1 MRKSLLATILILRK
15 AMGLAY
21 GDQSLGT
28 FSDVKFI
35 AQEGDC
41 VGMEVTLWATNDG
54 ARGQLRDYEGSCETP
69 SWTLNEVKYD
79 SKTRHISFSANNQF
93 VHVFDGTVTAR
104 ALSGYYGVGASK
116 SEAKRRQHQIVLK
129 RKSSGK

>member
-1 MRKSLLATILILRK
+1 MRKTLLVTILFLRN

-21 GDQSLGT
+21 GEQFLGT

-35 AQEGDC
+35 EQEGDC
-41 VGMEVTLWATNDG
+41 VGVEVTLWATNDG
-54 ARGQLRDYEGSCETP
+54 AGGQLRDYEGSCETP
-69 SWTLNEVKYD
+69 SLILNDVKYD
-79 SKTRHISFSANNQF
+79 SKTRRISFSAKNQF

-104 ALSGYYGVGASK
+104 ALSGYYGVGASQ